1 MANLVVVAIPSE
13 DDYVWKVSS
22 EKVPHMTILFL
33 GEMPVQNFVAIANF
47 VSHASQRS
55 LTRFGMEVDRRDS
68 LGVDDA
74 DVLFF
79 KKNGWSGKNVAEFR
93 SFLLQDSNIR
103 TAYESTEQF
112 PEWIPHLTLGHPET
126 PAKADTR
133 DYPGFSYVGFDKIAL
148 WFNDYDG
155 FEYPLDDNMDIAEV
169 AMDNSSVE
177 RGRLATTSLLHFG
190 VKGMKWGVRR
200 DRSSRVTVSAK
211 GKKLKTSGGVG
222 RKPSADAKSAAVI
235 GQISKSSGVAA
246 LSNAQ
251 LQRYNARLNLEINSK
266 NLRSQNRSAP
276 RRFIT
281 GLLRK
286 NGEQTISKASQDA
299 SAKAIKMMLAAA
311 STA

>member
-33 GEMPVQNFVAIANF
+33 GEMPVQNFVDIANF

-79 KKNGWSGKNVAEFR
+79 KKNGWSGKDISAYR

-103 TAYESTEQF
+103 TAYESAEQF

-133 DYPGFSYVGFDKIAL
+133 DYPGFSYVSFNKIAL

-155 FEYPLDDNMDIAEV
+155 FEYPLDDNVDMEV
-169 AMDNSSVE
+169 AMGNSSID
-177 RGRLATTSLLHFG
+177 RGREVTELALAHVG
-190 VKGMKWGVRR
+190 VKGMKWGIRR
-200 DRSSRVTVSAK
+200 DRSSRVTISAK
-211 GKKLKTSGGVG
+211 GKRLKTSGGVG
-222 RKPSADAKSAAVI
+222 RKPSEDAKNAAVI
-235 GQISKSSGVAA
+235 GQISKKSGVAA

-251 LQRYNARLNLEINSK
+251 LQRYNARLSLEVNSK
-266 NLRSQNRSAP
+266 NLRSQNRSAS
-276 RRFIT
+276 RKFVT

-286 NGEQTISKASQDA
+286 NGEQTVSKASQDA

-311 STA
+311 AAG